1 MGPLKISYTYYAKYK
16 DHLYCRVRQAGV
28 KTFDVN
34 LHTNDKAQAENF
46 IRLRRAELDLYNR
59 YVLAGEPVPEEV
71 ERKIL
76 RRGSPAIAQKGASEA
91 VSLLTTAMDGWEQ
104 DLRLRGKRE
113 ATISTYEKQVR
124 LTIPEGA
131 TVADFTID
139 NVQAWLTKFASH
151 KTSTKKAYSVSL
163 REFGKFLVRHHG
175 VAPAV
180 LDNWPMTKVLQEE
193 RGYWTMQEMRAII
206 EAIECKDK
214 QCEEAM
220 KAYCWVMAT
229 TGSRQGETGLLRWS
243 DFRDGALTYR
253 AETTKNNVTRRVPLE
268 MRVCEMLLRLPR
280 RGTLIFEAIPPSQA
294 GRYAILARA
303 VRKAKMPHGGLHT
316 FRHSASML
324 LYSKCKDIKAAAQL
338 LGHSESVALKYYQ
351 ASRQS
356 DELRKVVD
364 KAFSDENMIPSTL
377 DLMIDEGLI

>member
-34 LHTNDKAQAENF
+34 LHTTDRAQAENF

-59 YVLAGEPVPEEV
+59 YVMAGEQVPEEV

-91 VSLLTTAMDGWEQ
+91 VSLRTKAMDGWEQ
-104 DLRLRGKRE
+104 DMRLRGKRE
-113 ATISTYEKQVR
+113 ATIGTYMKQVR
-124 LTIPEGA
+124 LTIPEEA
-131 TVADFTID
+131 TVADFTLA
-139 NVQAWLTKFASH
+139 NVQEWLSRFTGL
-151 KTSTKKAYSVSL
+151 KTATKKAYSVSL
-163 REFGKFLVRHHG
+163 REFAKYLIRNHG
-175 VAPAV
+175 LSAT
-180 LDNWPMTKVLQEE
+180 LLENWPMTKVLQEE

-206 EAIECKDK
+206 EAIKCKNK

-220 KAYCWVMAT
+220 KAFCWVMAT
-229 TGSRQGETGLLRWS
+229 CGSRQGETGQLRWC
-243 DFRDGALTYR
+243 DFRDGTLTFR
-253 AETTKNNVTRRVPLE
+253 AETTKSNVTRRVPLD
-268 MRVCEMLLRLPR
+268 MRVCEMLLQLPR
-280 RGTLIFEAIPPSQA
+280 RGALIFGAIPPTQA
-294 GRYAILARA
+294 GRYSILAKA
-303 VRKAKMPHGGLHT
+303 VRRAGAPHGGLHT

-324 LYSKCKDIKAAAQL
+324 LYAKSRDIKAVAQM
-338 LGHSESVALKYYQ
+338 LGHSEAVALKYYQ

-364 KAFSDENMIPSTL
+364 KAFSDDTSIPSTL
-377 DLMIDEGLI
+377 DRFIEAGLI